1 MSRLSLSNRP
11 PPPSPLPR
19 RRGKGNPHSRGE
31 GTHTRR
37 DPEKAFGDLVRLMAR
52 LRGRK
57 GCPWDKKQNHRSLK
71 PYLIEETY
79 EVIDAINSGKPPR
92 LREELGDLL
101 LQIVFH
107 TRVAQEA
114 ETFDL
119 RDVIVDLLHKMKSR
133 HPHVFGKKTLR
144 NPEKALHQWYRIKR
158 KEQKAQGAKLFL
170 EGIPKHLPALQKA
183 QKVQRKVSSV
193 GFDWPST
200 AGILRKI
207 DEELREVRVALR
219 GKNEEESFE
228 EIGDLLFSVANLSR
242 FLHLDSEQALHQTVA
257 KFTRRFHA
265 VEEELDRRGI
275 ALEDSNFTEMDR
287 IWNAV
292 KKREG

>member
-1 MSRLSLSNRP
+1 
-11 PPPSPLPR
+11 
-19 RRGKGNPHSRGE
+19 
-31 GTHTRR
+31 
-37 DPEKAFGDLVRLMAR
+37 MAR

-57 GCPWDKKQNHRSLK
+57 GCPWDKKQDHRSLK

-79 EVIDAINSGKPPR
+79 EVIDAINSGKPGR
-92 LREELGDLL
+92 LQEELGDLL
-101 LQIVFH
+101 LQVVFH
-107 TRVAQEA
+107 SRMAQESGD
-114 ETFDL
+114 FDIT
-119 RDVIVDLLHKMKSR
+119 DVIGHLVHKMKTR

-144 NPEKALHQWYRIKR
+144 DPEKALNQWYRIKH
-158 KEQKAQGAKLFL
+158 KEQKAQGIKHFL
-170 EGIPKHLPALQKA
+170 SNIPKYLPALQKA

-200 AGILRKI
+200 VGVLKKI

-219 GKNEEESFE
+219 RKKEDEIFE

-242 FLHLDSEQALHQTVA
+242 FLHMDSEQALHQTVA

-265 VEEELDRRGI
+265 VERELKRRGKS
-275 ALEDSNFTEMDR
+275 LEDSNLAEMDK

-292 KKREG
+292 KKLEFEGQTP